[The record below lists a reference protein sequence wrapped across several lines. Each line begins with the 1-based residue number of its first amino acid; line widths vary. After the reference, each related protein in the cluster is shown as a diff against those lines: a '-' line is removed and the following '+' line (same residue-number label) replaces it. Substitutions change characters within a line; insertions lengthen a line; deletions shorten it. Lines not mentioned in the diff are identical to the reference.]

1 MVGIPTYS
9 GIFFAEL
16 SMLDWVQ
23 SFAVRRTI
31 LNKAITISLLIIGL
45 FLLSFPNSHPEWAP
59 WFNPIVEFG
68 KVWYPEGS
76 NQFSITLYAG
86 VFLMLASILLSTSFQ
101 WFLVRPVFL
110 WLGKISFPLYLLH
123 GPLLRSFLCWIL
135 YLGQY
140 PKYEEQPTPTG
151 EVVLVPVNL
160 DIPSNFRLAVCVPIF
175 FAVVLYLSHVWIE
188 KVEPL
193 CASATRFFEE
203 WVTGKRSFAFSAS
216 FVNSENYSLLEN
228 GIAPR

>member
-110 WLGKISFPLYLLH
+110 WRQDFVPTISSARPASALV
-123 GPLLRSFLCWIL
+123 PLLDSISRS
-135 YLGQY
+135 
-140 PKYEEQPTPTG
+140 
-151 EVVLVPVNL
+151 V
-160 DIPSNFRLAVCVPIF
+160 S
-175 FAVVLYLSHVWIE
+175 
-188 KVEPL
+188 KVRRT
-193 CASATRFFEE
+193 ANAH
-203 WVTGKRSFAFSAS
+203 G
-216 FVNSENYSLLEN
+216 
-228 GIAPR
+228 

>member
-16 SMLDWVQ
+16 SYLECVK
-23 SFAVRRTI
+23 SFAGKHTI
-31 LNKAITISLLIIGL
+31 VHKAITITLLIIGL

-86 VFLMLASILLSTSFQ
+86 VFFILGSIMLSTSFQ

-135 YLGQY
+135 YAGEY
-140 PKYEEQPTPTG
+140 PKFAEQATPSG
-151 EVVLVPVNL
+151 SIARVPVNL
-160 DIPSNFRLAVCVPIF
+160 DLPSGTRLAVCLPIF
-175 FAVVLYLSHVWIE
+175 FAVVLFLSHMWTE
-188 KVEPL
+188 KVEPIF
-193 CASATRFFEE
+193 ASVTKFIEDYA
-203 WVTGKRSFAFSAS
+203 TGKRTFAISAT
-216 FVNSENYSLLEN
+216 FTNAEGYSLLEN
-228 GIAPR
+228 GLATR